1 MARVLLVSLPIAAL
15 LASLLATTAMAQ
27 STGDLEDARRL
38 QREGRPGPALAAV
51 ERALGSGP
59 RSPELRFLQGVL
71 LTENGRD
78 AEAQGV
84 FEALTREYPDM
95 PEPHNNLG
103 VLLSQRGEHAKA
115 RDALESAIRANP
127 RFAVAHEN
135 LGDIYVVLAAQAYRR
150 SIEIDP
156 QLSTAAPK
164 LALARELLDRAGAGR
179 GALAA
184 PSPRPAS

>member
-1 MARVLLVSLPIAAL
+1 MPR
-15 LASLLATTAMAQ
+15 ASLLSMLLVTMLC
-27 STGDLEDARRL
+27 TGAVGASASSLEEARRL
-38 QREGRPGPALAAV
+38 QREGQPAAALVAAEQALA
-51 ERALGSGP
+51 GGQ
-59 RSPELRFLQGVL
+59 RSPEMRFTYGVL
-71 LTENGRD
+71 LSENGRD
-78 AEAQGV
+78 DEARTA
-84 FEALTREYPDM
+84 FESLTRDYPDM

-156 QLSTAAPK
+156 QQSTAAPK
-164 LALARELLDRAGAGR
+164 LDLARELLTRRPMGAGAQITPR
-179 GALAA
+179 A
-184 PSPRPAS
+184 RPAS